1 MKTAIKTTLLSGL
14 LGASTVALSLS
25 LAGTAMAQS
34 TTSTINGVVAS
45 DAGAP
50 ISNATI
56 LIVDS
61 TTGFTRTVTTD
72 ANGQFSVRNLSVGG
86 SYDVSVTG
94 AGFQGERVEGLNL
107 TLGGTSA
114 LNFNLSPSGNVE
126 DEIIVVAQRQV
137 LADVA
142 LGPNA
147 SFGLDTLENAP
158 AINRDIKDIVR
169 LDPRIYVDESFNDSI
184 QCAGA
189 SPRFN
194 SLTLDGLRLN
204 DNFGLNSNGY
214 PTERI
219 PFSYDAIQQVAVELA
234 PVDVQYGGF
243 TACNINAVTKSGT
256 NEIEGGF
263 FFDYTSDTFKGMKA
277 DGEEFSN
284 DGFEEYRYGV
294 HAGGPI
300 IKDKLFVFAA
310 YEKLK
315 GSNLFGANNPES
327 TGILQSQYD
336 QIINI
341 ATNQYG
347 YVSGGLPST
356 QSNFDEKFL
365 AKIDWNINDS
375 NRAEFT
381 YVYNDGNNIS
391 GSDTGSTRLSDGNH
405 FYERGAKINS
415 YTGSLYSDWT
425 ENFSTELR
433 GSYIKLDNR
442 QIPVAGTE
450 FGEIQVRVP
459 RTTGGT
465 TTVYLGAD
473 DSRHA
478 NKLNYDLFTIEANA
492 NYKWKDHLFTV
503 GVEHEEFDVF
513 NLFVQEAE
521 GEWVFDNIAD
531 FASGRFSDFRYE
543 SAAGTNN
550 VDDAAAEFGFGI
562 TTLYAQDEWQV
573 SDALGLTFGLRLDT
587 HSSNDVPTLN
597 VSFRNQ
603 FGLPNNVNL
612 DGKTLIQPRF
622 GFNYQHSDTM
632 TFHGGVG
639 LFSGGNPNVWL
650 SNNYSNNGVTQFE
663 FRCRSD
669 SRGRDRC
676 NGLVADPRNANISDF
691 TYPNNRPFFDIPDQA
706 FDAVANANGRGSVN
720 TLDPEFDLP
729 SEWKFALGTAFE
741 LNTNTFLGGGYGV
754 NLDVLYSKTKDA
766 AIVRSLDLI
775 PAGTAPDGRQLY
787 GGNPFNGN
795 YVLTNTDEKGSAL
808 TLSAAIRKEYDNGV
822 DWSLAYAYNDAED
835 VNPMT
840 SSVAFSNYNNITSSD
855 IQNPGLA
862 TTNYQTKHRFTS
874 SVTYRKD
881 FFEDLT
887 TTFSMFASIQEG
899 RPFSYTFTNCDDTRN
914 GQRCENLDVVPF
926 VSFNDDS
933 SRHLLY
939 VPTGPNDP
947 LVTYGP
953 GFDTN
958 AFFNFIEENGL
969 DRYAGGIAP
978 RNAFS
983 DDWWTKID
991 LKIKQEFPGFRD
1003 GDRASAF
1010 IVLENALNF
1019 VNSDWGV
1026 LKQHGF
1032 PGAASV
1038 VDVNFP
1044 DGATN
1049 QYVYNNFSSDAN
1061 EGFTNAGAS
1070 LWEIRFG
1077 FNYDF

>member
-1 MKTAIKTTLLSGL
+1 MNSAFKTSLLSGL
-14 LGASTVALSLS
+14 LGASTIALSMGMATS
-25 LAGTAMAQS
+25 AMAQT
-34 TTSTINGVVAS
+34 TTSTIQGYVTS
-45 DAGAP
+45 EAGAA
-50 ISNATI
+50 ISNAAVTV
-56 LIVDS
+56 VDTKS
-61 TTGFTRTVTTD
+61 GFTRTVTTND
-72 ANGQFSVRNLSVGG
+72 NGQFAVRNLSVGG
-86 SYDVSVTG
+86 SYDVSIAG
-94 AGFQGERVEGLNL
+94 SGFQSTRVEGLNL
-107 TLGGTSA
+107 TIGGTSA
-114 LNFNLSPSGNVE
+114 LNFTLAPATQNV
-126 DEIIVVAQRQV
+126 DEVIVVAQRQV

-147 SFGLDTLENAP
+147 SFGLEALESAP

-256 NEIEGGF
+256 NELHGGF
-263 FFDYTSDTFKGMKA
+263 FFDYTSESFKGTKA
-277 DGEEFSN
+277 DGRSFDN

-294 HAGGPI
+294 HVGGPI
-300 IKDKLFVFAA
+300 IKDKLFFFGA

-315 GSNLFGANNPES
+315 GSNLFGANNAAQ
-327 TGILQSQYD
+327 TGILQSEYD
-336 QIINI
+336 QIIDI

-365 AKIDWNINDS
+365 AKIDWNINNS

-391 GSDTGSTRLSDGNH
+391 GSDTGSTRLADGNH
-405 FYERGAKINS
+405 FYERGAKLES

-425 ENFSTELR
+425 ENLSTELR
-433 GSYIKLDNR
+433 SSYIKLGNR
-442 QIPVAGTE
+442 QNPVAGTD

-459 RTTGGT
+459 GSNGS

-478 NKLNYDLFTIEANA
+478 NKLNYDLFTLEASA
-492 NYKWKDHLFTV
+492 NYKWNDHLFTV
-503 GVEHEEFDVF
+503 GAEHEKFDVF

-521 GEWVFDNIAD
+521 GEWVFDSIAE
-531 FASGRFSDFRYE
+531 FAAGDFSDFRYE

-550 VDDAAAEFGFGI
+550 VDDAAAQFKFGI
-562 TTLYAQDEWQV
+562 TTLYVQDEWQI
-573 SDALGLTFGLRLDT
+573 SDALELTLGLRWDS
-587 HSSNDVPTLN
+587 HSSDDVPTLN
-597 VSFRNQ
+597 KSFRDQ
-603 FGLPNNVNL
+603 FGYPNNVNL
-612 DGKTLIQPRF
+612 DGKSLLQPRF
-622 GFNYQHSDTM
+622 GFNYQHTDTM
-632 TFHGGVG
+632 SFHGGIG

-663 FRCRSD
+663 YRV
-669 SRGRDRC
+669 RG
-676 NGLVADPRNANISDF
+676 GNINNF
-691 TYPNNRPFFDIPDQA
+691 TYPNGMPFFDVPQEGL
-706 FDAVANANGRGSVN
+706 DAVAAANGRGPVN

-741 LNTNTFLGGGYGV
+741 LNTNTFLGGGYGI
-754 NLDVLYSKTKDA
+754 NLDVLYAKTKDA
-766 AIVRSLDLI
+766 AIVTSLDLVQN
-775 PAGTAPDGRQLY
+775 GTAPDGRPLHT
-787 GGNPFNGN
+787 GNPFNNN
-795 YVLTNTDEKGSAL
+795 YLLTNTDDKGSAL

-840 SSVAFSNYNNITSSD
+840 SSTAGSNFGNIASSNV
-855 IQNPGLA
+855 QNPGLA
-862 TTNYQTKHRFTS
+862 TANYQTKHRFTS
-874 SVTYRKD
+874 SLTYRKD

-887 TTFSMFASIQEG
+887 TTFSLFASLQEG
-899 RPFSYTFTNCDDTRN
+899 RPFSYTFTNCDDTRA
-914 GQRCENLDVVPF
+914 GQRCAGLDVAEF
-926 VSFNDDS
+926 ISFNDDGN
-933 SRHLLY
+933 RHLLY
-939 VPTGPNDP
+939 VPTGPNDAN
-947 LVTYGP
+947 VVFGP
-953 GFDTN
+953 GFDTTG
-958 AFFNFIEENGL
+958 FFNFLDEEGL
-969 DRYAGGIAP
+969 NKYAGGIAP

-983 DDWWTKID
+983 DNWWTKID
-991 LKIKQEFPGFRD
+991 LKVKQEFPGFMD
-1003 GDRASAF
+1003 GHKASGF
-1010 IVLENALNF
+1010 IVLENVLNF
-1019 VNSDWGV
+1019 VDSDWGV
-1026 LKQHGF
+1026 LKQHSF
-1032 PGAASV
+1032 PGVGSV

-1044 DGATN
+1044 SGSQS
-1049 QYVYNNFSSDAN
+1049 QYVYNNFNSGAANSSV
-1061 EGFTNAGAS
+1061 NAGAS